1 MAKGL
6 KHALPC
12 PPGCYYQGY
21 RGSGCDYYF
30 LTGQRLGRKEG
41 QPCDKFLPKDGQ
53 QRDKSLPPRPQHEVE
68 GYTRRPTAV
77 RALEADPKASA
88 MWEAGASDKEI
99 GAATGWSPSS
109 VRKWRHQTGRESRY
123 GQ

>member
-1 MAKGL
+1 MAQMVKGL
-6 KHALPC
+6 VDCPPECRFQMADGTCDYLCQAGHRRGC
-12 PPGCYYQGY
+12 PPGWDCTRYEPAEDY
-21 RGSGCDYYF
+21 R
-30 LTGQRLGRKEG
+30 
-41 QPCDKFLPKDGQ
+41 PKTVP
-53 QRDKSLPPRPQHEVE
+53 PPRPQHEVE

-77 RALEADPKASA
+77 RALEADPKANA